1 MVGPITTAP
10 VSRSTTPSGASEAPP
25 AQPGSTLRLGS
36 TGPEVIALQKKLNA
50 LGENLPVN
58 GHFGP
63 RTLEAVR
70 RFQMAANARGDGPL
84 VVSGNVDAAT
94 QRVLQG
100 KPRSAGW
107 APAAGTAASKPQP
120 KPAAATA
127 AAAPAQA
134 QAGRNADLRFDVF
147 DNASGWK
154 PFFTGARYGDKD
166 AQDAPF
172 SQRVSQR
179 VQLMKDNTIFCE
191 TKAVVKA
198 PAEKILSQL
207 TDPHFWANGAV
218 DSWTKQPDGS
228 FTYALWPAGKMGG
241 LGVKVNETMHAP
253 ERQPDGSYI
262 VRIDLKRKGNG
273 SQIMPGQAD
282 GLAYFLIKP
291 RPDGSTEVSGRFAG
305 VRESS
310 PAFNAE
316 QFAQNHLLAERGEL
330 KSGTGFLNHFL
341 PNGTGVGAMLQRA
354 EQR

>member
-1 MVGPITTAP
+1 MVGPIANSPVVRTPTSADAAP
-10 VSRSTTPSGASEAPP
+10 AP
-25 AQPGSTLRLGS
+25 PGSTLRLGS
-36 TGPEVIALQKKLNA
+36 TGPEVVALQKRLNA
-50 LGENLPVN
+50 LGENLPAN

-70 RFQMAANARGDGPL
+70 RYQMAANARGDGPL
-84 VVSGNVDAAT
+84 VVSGTVDAAT

-100 KPRSAGW
+100 LPRSAGW
-107 APAAGTAASKPQP
+107 SPPGATPAKPVRT
-120 KPAAATA
+120 AATA
-127 AAAPAQA
+127 AAAPAQTPA
-134 QAGRNADLRFDVF
+134 SRNADLRFDVF
-147 DNASGWK
+147 DSAKGWK
-154 PFFTGARYGDKD
+154 PFFTGSRYGDKD

-179 VQLMKDNTIFCE
+179 VQLTKDNAIFCE

-198 PAEKILSQL
+198 PAERILSQL

-218 DSWTKQPDGS
+218 DNWSKKPDGS
-228 FTYALWPAGKMGG
+228 FTYALWPAGKLGG

-262 VRIDLKRKGNG
+262 VRIDLKRKGDG

-310 PAFNAE
+310 PAFSPQ
-316 QFAQNHLLAERGEL
+316 QFAENHLLAERGEL
-330 KSGTGFLNHFL
+330 KSGAGVLNHFL

-354 EQR
+354 EKR